1 MTIENE
7 KDLAGLKKI
16 GRIVALTLREM
27 QTQVKAGMTTAEL
40 DAIGG
45 RFLAKHGARSAPF
58 ITYGFPGATC
68 ISLNHEAAHGIPGER
83 VIRGGDL
90 VNIDVS
96 AEVGGYFADASVTVL
111 IPPVDPVK
119 GRLCDCPRRA
129 RRKAIAAARAGQPLN
144 VIGKTIEAT
153 ARQCGYQVI
162 RDLPGHGVGR
172 GLHENPTVPG
182 FYIPSASQR
191 LREGLVITVEP
202 FLSTGANHVVESGN
216 GWTLETA
223 DGSLSAQYEHTIV
236 ITRGHPLVITALQGL

>member
-1 MTIENE
+1 MTVENE
-7 KDLAGLKKI
+7 NDLAGLKKI

-27 QTQVKAGMTTAEL
+27 QTQIKAGMTTAEL
-40 DAIGG
+40 DNIGG
-45 RFLAKHGARSAPF
+45 RYLAKHGARSAPF

-68 ISLNHEAAHGIPGER
+68 ISLNNEAAHGIPGER
-83 VIRGGDL
+83 VIRHGDL

-96 AEVGGYFADASVTVL
+96 AELGGYFADASTTVL
-111 IPPVDPVK
+111 IPPVEPLK
-119 GRLCDCPRRA
+119 QRLCDCTRRA
-129 RRKAIAAARAGQPLN
+129 RQRAIASARAGQPLSI
-144 VIGKTIEAT
+144 IGKNIEAT

-182 FYIPSASQR
+182 FYIRSAGQR
-191 LREGLVITVEP
+191 LTEGLVITVEP
-202 FLSTGANHVVESGN
+202 FFSTGANHVVESGN

-236 ITRGHPLVITALQGL
+236 ITRGYPLVMTSL